1 MNEESKPSI
10 LLSLP
15 PELWHQIMKAVRRC
29 EGLNGVTTW
38 REDQQRRRILRNAAS
53 AHRILQPY
61 AQEELL
67 RILSV
72 GSEKQ
77 LIALV
82 EALEGSSRLA
92 KYAKRTEFIELY
104 SMMDEGEGLN
114 ELLMTLFEMCC
125 NTKTLSFEHMVMRLS
140 TIGKPPA
147 PNSTTQMLTW
157 CSTSCVE
164 QFTLLGHR
172 IIHDTYR

>member
-1 MNEESKPSI
+1 MRTRSEKRKEGSYK
-10 LLSLP
+10 LLTLLP
-15 PELWHQIMKAVRRC
+15 AELWHQIMKAARDW
-29 EGLNGVTTW
+29 EKGD
-38 REDQQRRRILRNAAS
+38 EAPRITLRNAAL
-53 AHRILQPY
+53 AHRILRPY
-61 AQEELL
+61 AQEEIL
-67 RILSV
+67 RIFWVS
-72 GSEKQ
+72 SEKQ

-82 EALEGSSRLA
+82 ESLRGSPRLEEHA
-92 KYAKRTEFIELY
+92 KKTEDIELY
-104 SMMDEGEGLN
+104 NLANEGGRLN
-114 ELLMTLFEMCC
+114 ELLTTLFEMCC